1 MGLAFHWVLGRKS
14 RLGTVFFKDKYQI
27 KVLRSTSRGRYPY
40 IMKVGMTIIV
50 SFRGHPHLFTWEY
63 PSGINLFTDNNY
75 NGDDNNHNN
84 GNNKDNIM
92 LK

>member
-1 MGLAFHWVLGRKS
+1 
-14 RLGTVFFKDKYQI
+14 
-27 KVLRSTSRGRYPY
+27 
-40 IMKVGMTIIV
+40 MKVGMIIIV